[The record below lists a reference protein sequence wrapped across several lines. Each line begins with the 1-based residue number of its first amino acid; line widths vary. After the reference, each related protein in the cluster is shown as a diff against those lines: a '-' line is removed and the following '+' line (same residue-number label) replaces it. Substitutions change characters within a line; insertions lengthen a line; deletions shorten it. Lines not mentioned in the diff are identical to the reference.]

1 VAGPVENRGCPD
13 SDRDKDTVV
22 DRLDNCPDEFG
33 TVANHGCKEKQSV
46 TITATG
52 FEITDSVYF
61 KTDKAVI
68 ESRSFGLLRNV
79 AAVIKN
85 HPEVTA
91 VVVEGHTDNQGSA
104 AHNKDLSQRRAEAV
118 MLFLTQNGVDRAR
131 LRAAGFG
138 PDRPIMDNRTK
149 AGRAANRRV
158 EFRIDGAKGDIRDGG
173 APPPAE

>member
-1 VAGPVENRGCPD
+1 
-13 SDRDKDTVV
+13 
-22 DRLDNCPDEFG
+22 
-33 TVANHGCKEKQSV
+33 
-46 TITATG
+46 
-52 FEITDSVYF
+52 
-61 KTDKAVI
+61 
-68 ESRSFGLLRNV
+68 LRNV